1 MPRPSRPTA
10 PCSRASPS
18 SPARTPSS
26 TPSLATCATLS
37 ARTRSSD
44 SCSATFSS
52 LSSRTAVKA
61 LRGSR
66 FALLLHRSC
75 RSFHI
80 LPQGTVSR
88 VARHTH
94 RLAGR
99 LAVTSTGTH
108 PVALA
113 GPSPDWLSPWVSS
126 SLAFWPLAQRKL
138 VTPDSTRPFVSGRV
152 CGRRRPSPL
161 SRCQH
166 SFLPGTRAPSPR
178 VSMEHLLHFSV
189 HYTSASHHS
198 TSRRAS
204 PPTTLISA
212 FLVPP
217 ITGLLQPH
225 RGSHSLPRGTG
236 QQADSL
242 FFGGRAAQFY
252 SSCCTAPP
260 PSVRI
265 ARLLPTLSCNFRV
278 PGPSP

>member
-1 MPRPSRPTA
+1 LLCCCTVLVARFTFCLKAPYPASQDIHTGWPAGWPSLP
-10 PCSRASPS
+10 
-18 SPARTPSS
+18 PARIPLRWPVRPQIGS
-26 TPSLATCATLS
+26 PLGF
-37 ARTRSSD
+37 RRRSRSGRWPNH
-44 SCSATFSS
+44 
-52 LSSRTAVKA
+52 SRV
-61 LRGSR
+61 
-66 FALLLHRSC
+66 LLL
-75 RSFHI
+75 
-80 LPQGTVSR
+80 
-88 VARHTH
+88 A
-94 RLAGR
+94 
-99 LAVTSTGTH
+99 
-108 PVALA
+108 
-113 GPSPDWLSPWVSS
+113 
-126 SLAFWPLAQRKL
+126 AQRKL
-138 VTPDSTRPFVSGRV
+138 VTLDSTRPFVSGRV